1 LKPATPLAAVLLDLD
16 GTLLDTAPDLANV
29 TNVLRVAEG
38 LEPLAY
44 EFIRQ
49 YVSLGSRAV
58 LRAAFPDADSERLAA
73 LQRRFLELYR
83 KHLVVETRLFTGF
96 PAVLDTLEAHRIPWA
111 VVTNKPGWLT
121 EPLLR
126 ELGLYERAACVISGD
141 TLPVCKPDPL
151 PLLEAARRIGIAPAR
166 CLYLGDALIDA
177 QAARGANM
185 VGLGARYGYVGA
197 LERPGEWPVTAWID
211 APGEL
216 LAWVGL
222 DGAAPPLRAGAGA
235 DA

>member
-1 LKPATPLAAVLLDLD
+1 LKPVTPLAAVLLDLD

-29 TNVLRVAEG
+29 TNVLRTQAG
-38 LEPLAY
+38 LEPLPY

-49 YVSLGSRAV
+49 YVSHGSRTV
-58 LRAAFPDADSERLAA
+58 LRAAFPALDSEQLAA

-83 KHLVVETRLFTGF
+83 KHLVVQTRLFPGF
-96 PAVLDTLEAHRIPWA
+96 AEVLDTLDAHRIPWG

-126 ELGLYERAACVISGD
+126 ELALYERAACVISGD
-141 TLPVCKPDPL
+141 TLPVSKPDPL
-151 PLLEAARRIGIAPAR
+151 PLLEAARRIGIAPAL

-185 VGLGARYGYVGA
+185 VGLGARYGYMGA
-197 LERPGEWPVTAWID
+197 LEQPEQWPLTGWID

-222 DGAAPPLRAGAGA
+222 DGAASLLHAGAGA

>member
-1 LKPATPLAAVLLDLD
+1 MKPATPLAAVLLDLD

-29 TNVLRVAEG
+29 TNVLRAAEG
-38 LEPLAY
+38 LEPLA
-44 EFIRQ
+44 FALIRQ
-49 YVSLGSRAV
+49 YVSHGSRAV
-58 LRAAFPDADSERLAA
+58 LRVAFPDADSERLAA

-83 KHLVVETRLFTGF
+83 QHLVVKTQLFPGF
-96 PAVLDTLEAHRIPWA
+96 AAVLDTLEAHRIPWG

-126 ELGLYERAACVISGD
+126 ELKLYERAACVISGD
-141 TLPVCKPDPL
+141 TLPVSKPDPL
-151 PLLEAARRIGIAPAR
+151 PLLEAARRIGIAPAL

-197 LERPGEWPVTAWID
+197 IERPEEWPVAGWID
-211 APGEL
+211 TPGQL

-222 DGAAPPLRAGAGA
+222 DGAAPALRAGS

>member
-16 GTLLDTAPDLANV
+16 GTLLDTAPDLASV
-29 TNVLRVAEG
+29 TNMLRVSEG
-38 LEPLAY
+38 LEPLPFA
-44 EFIRQ
+44 FIRQ
-49 YVSLGSRAV
+49 YVSHGSRAV
-58 LRAAFPDADSERLAA
+58 LRAAFADADSERLAA

-83 KHLVVETRLFTGF
+83 KHLVVQTRLFPGF
-96 PAVLDTLEAHRIPWA
+96 PVVLDTLEAHRIPWGI
-111 VVTNKPGWLT
+111 VTNKPGWLT

-126 ELGLYERAACVISGD
+126 ELALY
-141 TLPVCKPDPL
+141 DPL

-177 QAARGANM
+177 LAARGANM
-185 VGLGARYGYVGA
+185 VGLAARYGYVGA
-197 LERPGEWPVTAWID
+197 IEQPAEWPVAAWID
-211 APGEL
+211 TPGEL

-222 DGAAPPLRAGAGA
+222 DGAAPSLRAGAGA